1 MAFQDLA
8 RRRVPDPLVLAVA
21 GPPVTPRVARDLIGQ
36 ALAAG
41 ATAVVVP
48 VQRLD
53 PAFFD
58 LRTGVAG
65 DIVQALVTYRI
76 RLVVVGGLPP
86 AAAASPSFA
95 AFVREANRGRHTW
108 FVASMADLHARLAGP
123 NGDMP

>member
-1 MAFQDLA
+1 M
-8 RRRVPDPLVLAVA
+8 PDPLVLAVA

-36 ALAAG
+36 ALGAG

-76 RLVVVGGLPP
+76 RLVVLGDLPL
-86 AAAASPSFA
+86 AAASSSSFA
-95 AFVREANRGRHTW
+95 AFVREADRGRDTW
-108 FVASMADLHARLAGP
+108 FVASTADLQARLAGF